1 MQLQE
6 YIKSI
11 PKAELHLH
19 IEGTLEPE
27 LAFRFA
33 KRNGIQLP
41 YDSVDALWEAYN
53 FNNLQEFLD
62 LYHACSQVLFHE
74 QDFYDLTWEYLEK
87 LHAQNVRH
95 VEVFYDS
102 QSHTDRGI
110 AFETVTN
117 GIHRALKDGQ
127 DQFGISSYLILCFLR
142 HLSEEEAMKTL
153 DHAVQHKDKIH
164 GIGLASSEL
173 GHPPSKFERAFDRA
187 RSEGWHIVAHA
198 GEEGPKE
205 YIWEAINLLKVE
217 RIDHGNRSMDDPEL
231 LKLLVERQIP
241 LTLCPVSNLELC
253 VIDRL
258 EDHPVKKM
266 LDMGI
271 MATIHS
277 DDPAYFKGSLEDNYT
292 RTAEALD
299 LSKVEIFQLAKN
311 SFVAS
316 FLPEERK
323 EELLE
328 ELTSFAKASEIKD

>member
-1 MQLQE
+1 MTLNQ
-6 YIKSI
+6 YIQSI

-27 LAFRFA
+27 LAFHFA
-33 KRNGIQLP
+33 KRNGIALP
-41 YDSVDALWEAYN
+41 YSSVEALREAYN

-62 LYHACSQVLFHE
+62 LYHACSQVLINE
-74 QDFYDLTWEYLEK
+74 QDFYDLTWAYLEK

-95 VEVFYDS
+95 VEIFYDS

-110 AFETVTN
+110 RFETVTN
-117 GIHRALKDGQ
+117 GIHRALVDGEAK
-127 DQFGISSYLILCFLR
+127 FGISSYLILCFLR
-142 HLSEEEAMKTL
+142 HLSEAEAMNTL
-153 DHAVQHKDKIH
+153 DHAVHHKDKIH
-164 GIGLASSEL
+164 GIGLASSEM
-173 GHPPSKFERAFDRA
+173 GHPPSKFVHAFDRA
-187 RSEGWHIVAHA
+187 RAEGWHIVAHA

-231 LKLLVERQIP
+231 LKLLVDRQIP

-253 VIDRL
+253 VIDKL

-277 DDPAYFKGSLEDNYT
+277 DDPAYFKGSLVENYS
-292 RTAEALD
+292 RTAEALNLTKAD
-299 LSKVEIFQLAKN
+299 IYQLAKN

-316 FLPEERK
+316 FLPEDRK
-323 EELLE
+323 KELLE
-328 ELTSFAKASEIKD
+328 ELEEFRG